1 MGEKI
6 NEIGNLERQ
15 GRRSKHDNTKR
26 EESPSSL
33 ISRISNLGRE
43 DDDDEN
49 EDSEIVAFG
58 GSDSEKEGSEKGKD
72 ASIKSNLKDLLQ
84 NKKSKYAYRNMSS
97 EDARSLVGGQST
109 EEVCQVPEEEKNL
122 KDDTTLVQKS
132 DHDSYNH
139 SHKIFTFTWP
149 FGGLSSLSNLRGN
162 FYRQMLSAKTEDY
175 KAEKQKREQANEIG
189 DDLKRQPSIST
200 IDEGLIFKG
209 VKGLPDVRAMALKHS
224 FASNFKDLFPDLKD
238 IIPDFLPL
246 STIKK
251 EETHENIYND
261 MEKNVVIMG
270 GYRGSML
277 RDVKTNKR
285 LWIPYRSGFHLL
297 RTNLLIGPTKE
308 DELRASK
315 ETYSDGV
322 LKNVGPVD
330 ICKRLIKKLSSNPKN
345 NVKEFGYDWRLSGRI
360 VTEQLVKFLE
370 KIYKETGKPTLV
382 LAHSMGGLIAHLAM
396 HVNPTLF
403 SSLIYLGCPSEC
415 LNILGPIR
423 FGDAVFFNDK
433 ILSSETNF
441 MMRSSFNLLPL
452 SGRVFVDTNTFEP
465 LDLDYFDPETWVE
478 YNLNPLVSKARKI
491 RSLNSAT
498 SSNDS
503 KISKK
508 SFRSRGHAL
517 PSQSLQ
523 NNSKMSLLLPLESA
537 RSSHSINNLGTMF
550 RHRSMSIKKAYKNI
564 SESRSKSLCRSK
576 SPSDSEKLPRISE
589 KLSRDSEQLPRA
601 SELSSRDVDNT
612 GDSLND
618 DAYSHDNFSIL
629 FDDAYRYLS
638 ETLKDTKDFLLS
650 LEHREELA
658 PEYPPLAVVYG
669 NEVPSVSASL
679 VDGEKDI
686 KDGNYYNF
694 YYGRG
699 DGVVYSRRLMPEGR
713 GFKKFDETT
722 GEGEVVGKFPS
733 SAGHVDLMTDLKSI
747 GYAISAVLEAE
758 KKWDLR
764 RAKLLAK
771 RKTSQT

>member
-1 MGEKI
+1 MGENL
-6 NEIGNLERQ
+6 NEIDNIESRK
-15 GRRSKHDNTKR
+15 RRSEHNNSRR
-26 EESPSSL
+26 ECSPSSL
-33 ISRISNLGRE
+33 VSRMSNLGRE
-43 DDDDEN
+43 SSDDEN
-49 EDSEIVAFG
+49 EDSEVVALG
-58 GSDSEKEGSEKGKD
+58 DSDAEKEVSEKSEETD
-72 ASIKSNLKDLLQ
+72 NRSTLKDLLR
-84 NKKSKYAYRNMSS
+84 KKKPRYAYRNMSS

-109 EEVCQVPEEEKNL
+109 EEVCQAPDEDRKLNEDE
-122 KDDTTLVQKS
+122 TELVQRGA
-132 DHDSYNH
+132 HGNYNH

-149 FGGLSSLSNLRGN
+149 FGGLSGLSNLRSN
-162 FYRQMLSAKTEDY
+162 FYRQLVSTKTEDDEE
-175 KAEKQKREQANEIG
+175 EKQKRELINVNIG
-189 DDLKRQPSIST
+189 DGLKRQKSIST

-224 FASNFKDLFPDLKD
+224 FAANFKDLFPDLKD

-251 EETHENIYND
+251 EETHENIYNE

-270 GYRGSML
+270 GYRGSTL

-285 LWIPYRSGFHLL
+285 LWIPYTSGFHLL
-297 RTNLLIGPTKE
+297 RTNLSLGPTKE
-308 DELRASK
+308 DEIRATK

-360 VTEQLVKFLE
+360 ITEQLVNFLE

-396 HVNPTLF
+396 HVNPKLF
-403 SSLIYLGCPSEC
+403 SSLIFLGCPSEC

-433 ILSSETNF
+433 ILSCETNF

-465 LDLDYFDPETWVE
+465 IDLDYFDPETWVE

-503 KISKK
+503 KLPKR
-508 SFRSRGHAL
+508 SFRSD
-517 PSQSLQ
+517 QSLSSVSLP
-523 NNSKMSLLLPLESA
+523 NSKTPLESA
-537 RSSHSINNLGTMF
+537 RSNHSINHLGTIF
-550 RHRSMSIKKAYKNI
+550 RHRSISLRKAYKSI
-564 SESRSKSLCRSK
+564 SENRSKSHSRSK
-576 SPSDSEKLPRISE
+576 SPSDSEKLPRV
-589 KLSRDSEQLPRA
+589 
-601 SELSSRDVDNT
+601 SELSSNDVDSS
-612 GDSLND
+612 GDSHSD
-618 DAYSHDNFSIL
+618 KAYGHDNFSIL
-629 FDDAYRYLS
+629 FDEAYRYLS

-650 LEHREELA
+650 LQHREELA

-669 NEVPSVSASL
+669 NEIPSVSASL

-713 GFKKFDETT
+713 GFTKFDETT

-747 GYAISAVLEAE
+747 GCAIGAVLEAE

-764 RAKLLAK
+764 RAKIIAR
-771 RKTSQT
+771 RKAFQN